1 MQLMVV
7 LRKHPPQQGS
17 RVSEARTREVAVVAL
32 RWAGRLSFSERW
44 WWGDDSSSGSSL

>member
-32 RWAGRLSFSERW
+32 RGARFLREVVVG
-44 WWGDDSSSGSSL
+44 